1 MHFAFVRLVRVCLNV
16 DVPESEVEKFVRDLL
31 ANRSFVL
38 NACWEFESRGFEAL
52 ASLLAPDLY
61 STTAANLAT

>member
-52 ASLLAPDLY
+52 ASLLV
-61 STTAANLAT
+61 S